1 MTQLNTSFKFFFL
14 VFFCTFCFT
23 ATAQEDSS
31 KFSFLKRGS
40 YFDQIILDPTES
52 QTSVGLFKIWQSGL
66 KADGVYIPV
75 NIGFQQSIMRY
86 DLNDQS
92 GLEFGFAGAV
102 FTQFTIKKME
112 GNTYLGEM
120 ENADY
125 RISFLLNYKYK
136 ALSLRLRAFHTSSH
150 LSDDYIIRN
159 NITEPNPGTLNYE
172 QLDLTGSYQFQK
184 IRLYGGFGFVL
195 TPNTVR
201 DRFSTQFGFLYR
213 KSINSKDNFRFI
225 TGADIKLLQQ
235 NDFTPNIRTG
245 MGIEYGNKQATHVGF
260 ILEYYNGHLPY
271 SVMEYN
277 KVNWFGASIIL
288 LRPRL
293 NQDFQNN

>member
-1 MTQLNTSFKFFFL
+1 MAQLNTRFNFFFI
-14 VFFCTFCFT
+14 VFFCTFYFC

-40 YFDQIILDPTES
+40 YFDQIILDPTEC

-66 KADGVYIPV
+66 NADGLYIPA
-75 NIGFQQSIMRY
+75 NIGFVQSILRY

-92 GLEFGFAGAV
+92 GFEFAFAGAV

-112 GNTYLGEM
+112 SNTYLGEM

-125 RISFLLNYKYK
+125 KISFLLNYKYK
-136 ALSLRLRAFHTSSH
+136 ALSIRLRAFHTSSH

-172 QLDLTGSYQFQK
+172 QLDLSGSYQFRK
-184 IRLYGGFGFVL
+184 IRLYGGFGFVI
-195 TPNTVR
+195 TPNSVR

-213 KSINSKDNFRFI
+213 KSVNSKDNFRFI
-225 TGADIKLLQQ
+225 TGADIKLFQQ
-235 NDFTPNIRTG
+235 NGYTPNIRMG
-245 MGIEYGNKQATHVGF
+245 LGIEYGNAQATHVGF
-260 ILEYYNGHLPY
+260 VLEYYIGHLPY

-277 KVNWFGASIIL
+277 KVNWLGASIIL
-288 LRPRL
+288 LRPRF
-293 NQDFQNN
+293 NQIFRKD